1 MEHIIVDK
9 SFKSDK
15 LLTSQRHINVSA
27 PLHVNIEMEFV
38 IVTDGKVI
46 MQIGNEK
53 YTINAGFACFIM
65 PFEPHS
71 FHTDIYSKCHVLMFS
86 SNIINDFF
94 RFLVSNNSDTKRFEI
109 SSEVIAI
116 TDKILPFEKN
126 SADIIDA
133 LACVAPICA
142 EIKHNCVFTKGI
154 RLYDDV
160 FFQALS
166 IANENFATQITV
178 EEVAKKIGINAAT
191 LGRIFACN
199 AKVSFTTYINSLRC
213 HYAAVRMLETDDSF
227 TEIAYSSGFGSIRN
241 FNRVFLK
248 HMNQTPSE
256 FKKNPCEIN
265 GNIHI

>member
-1 MEHIIVDK
+1 MECILVDK
-9 SFKSDK
+9 NFKSEK
-15 LLTSQRHINVSA
+15 LLTSQRHTNVSA

-38 IVTDGKVI
+38 IVSEGMVK
-46 MQIGNEK
+46 MQIGDEK
-53 YTINAGFACFIM
+53 YNIDAGFACFVM

-71 FHTDIYSKCHVLMFS
+71 FYTDDNSKCHVLMFS
-86 SNIINDFF
+86 SNIASDFF
-94 RFLVSNNSDTKRFEI
+94 KFLVSNGSDSKRFEI
-109 SSEVIAI
+109 SSEAVAI
-116 TDKILPFEKN
+116 TDKILPCEKN
-126 SADIIDA
+126 SVDIIDA
-133 LACVAPICA
+133 LACIAPICA
-142 EIKHNCVFTKGI
+142 EIKHKCSFSKGV

-166 IANENFATQITV
+166 IANESFTTQITL
-178 EEVAKKIGINAAT
+178 EDVAKKIGINAAT
-191 LGRIFACN
+191 LGRKFACN

-213 HYAAVRMLETDDSF
+213 HYAAVKMLETDDSF
-227 TEIAYSSGFGSIRN
+227 TEIAYSSGFGSIRS